1 MKKRIL
7 FGIAVV
13 SLMLISV
20 FVTNYA
26 LKSSKTVKAETVLCA
41 LSGECTIDGEDYP
54 YEGVDIEIKEIKKME
69 TR

>member
-26 LKSSKTVKAETVLCA
+26 LKSSKTVKAETVLCVFD
-41 LSGECTIDGEDYP
+41 GKCTIDGKKFDK
-54 YEGVDIEIKEIKKME
+54 EGVDIEIKKME